1 MQDFPH
7 HYRVGTRVVGTESTV
22 VLTADGL
29 PDLVTAPPVE
39 FGGAG
44 DRWSPETLLVAAVC
58 DCFVL
63 GFKAIA
69 AASRLTWTALDVRV
83 EGTLD
88 RVDRAMRFT
97 HFVVTAQLTV
107 PAGQEAR
114 APRILEK
121 AEAACLITNSL
132 SAEVSLES
140 EVIVG

>member
-7 HYRVGTRVVGTESTV
+7 HYRVGTRLMAAEGGV
-22 VLTADGL
+22 VLAADGL
-29 PDLVTAPPVE
+29 PDLDTAPPME
-39 FGGAG
+39 FGGKG

-69 AASRLTWTALDVRV
+69 AASRLTWTDLDVRV
-83 EGTLD
+83 DGTLD
-88 RVDRAMRFT
+88 RIDRKMRFT
-97 HFVVTAQLTV
+97 HFVVSARLTV
-107 PAGQEAR
+107 PAGQETR

-121 AEAACLITNSL
+121 AEEACLITNSL
-132 SAEVSLES
+132 SAEVQLSS